1 MTKQQGFT
9 LIELMIAVMVVAILA
24 AIAVPA
30 YDRYQVLNAEKEAQ
44 AHMGQLE
51 VQLERWRAKAL
62 SYSGFVPYWNGE
74 YGYDEKNAIPKK
86 RGQGQGDA
94 VRANT
99 LLYVPIGSDKTNYRY
114 MLELLDGNSTP
125 TFAKTNGDGRC
136 NLSEKRRECGGDTN
150 GGHSWIIVAYPNDK
164 LKGRGAHKMMM
175 RDSGT
180 RCKVLAKGNNAS
192 NINVGT
198 TTCQGTGVESW

>member
-62 SYSGFVPYWNGE
+62 TYSGFVPYWNNE
-74 YGYDEKNAIPKK
+74 YGYDEKDALKK
-86 RGQGQGDA
+86 QGKGKGA
-94 VRANT
+94 ARANT
-99 LLYVPIGSDKTNYRY
+99 VVYVPIGSDRTNYRY
-114 MLELLDGNSTP
+114 ELELLDGNSTP
-125 TFAKTNGDGRC
+125 KFAPTNGDGRC
-136 NLSEKRRECGGDTN
+136 SLSETRRECGGDSN
-150 GGHSWIIVAYPNDK
+150 GGHSWVIVAYPSPELTK
-164 LKGRGAHKMMM
+164 RGAHKMLM

-180 RCKVLAKGNNAS
+180 RCKVLAKSKNAR
-192 NINVGT
+192 NIDVGST
-198 TTCQGTGVESW
+198 SCAGTGVESW